1 MKTLLPLDT
10 AIIVAYLVLIVV
22 AGIWLSKR
30 AARNLESY
38 FLGGKSIPWY
48 LLSISN
54 ASGMFDI
61 TGTMWMVTL
70 LFVYGMKS
78 VWIPWL
84 WPSFN
89 QVFLMIYLA
98 VWLRRSN
105 VLTGAEWIKT
115 RFGNKLGAELSHLS
129 VVIFALIAV
138 IGFLA
143 YSFQGIGKFSSVFLP
158 WDMSFTLLSG
168 FTIPLG
174 GGSVLGPFEIA
185 VSSAEC
191 YALIFMGI
199 TTIYVIL
206 GGMYSVVLTD
216 VIQFV
221 ILTAASICIGAIA
234 IAKVSPEALGAA
246 IPDGWMNLSFGRNLQ
261 LDWSQLLPSVND
273 KIASDGFSLFG
284 LFFMMILFKGI
295 LSSMAGPAPNYDMQ
309 RILATRTP
317 KESALMSWFVSVI
330 LYFPRYLMIGGI
342 GVLGLVFFSKDLAA
356 MGPDADFEQ
365 ILPYVINN
373 FIPPGLVG
381 LLLAGLLA
389 AFMSTFDSTVNAG
402 AAYLV
407 NDVYKRYINPNGSS
421 KRYIRMSYICSILVV
436 AVGVTF
442 GFYVK
447 SIHSVLQWI
456 TVGLWSGYIGAN
468 ILKWHWWRFN
478 GYGYF
483 AGMIVGI
490 IAAALAE
497 NAFPL
502 WFPETAEKLRIATNG
517 FPHVLALFPVVLLIS
532 TAASVITSLLTPPTD
547 EQTLKS
553 FYATVR
559 PWGLWHPIHLK
570 VLRSNPIFDVRS
582 SFARDMTN
590 VAVGIVWQTTF
601 AVMPLAIIIRQ
612 FKLLWISIAILL
624 VTSIYLKAN
633 WFDKLEKD

>member
-1 MKTLLPLDT
+1 MKTLHPIDT

-22 AGIWLSKR
+22 AGIWFSKR

-38 FLGGKSIPWY
+38 FLGGKNIPWF

-115 RFGNKLGAELSHLS
+115 RFGNKLGAELAHLS
-129 VVIFALIAV
+129 VVLFALIAV

-143 YSFQGIGKFSSVFLP
+143 YAFQGIGKFSSVFLP

-174 GGSVLGPFEIA
+174 STVLGPFEISA
-185 VSSAEC
+185 SSAES

-216 VIQFV
+216 VIQFI
-221 ILTAASICIGAIA
+221 ILTAASFCIGAIA
-234 IAKVSPEALGAA
+234 IAKVSPELLKAA
-246 IPDGWMNLSFGRNLQ
+246 IPDGWMNLSFGTHLQ
-261 LDWSQLLPSVND
+261 LDWSQLIPSVND

-317 KESALMSWFVSVI
+317 RESALMSWFVSVI

-342 GVLGLVFFSKDLAA
+342 GILALVFFSKDIDA
-356 MGPDADFEQ
+356 MGPNVDFEQ
-365 ILPYVINN
+365 ILPYVINR
-373 FIPPGLVG
+373 FIPTGIVG

-407 NDVYKRYINPNGSS
+407 NDIYKRYINPNATS

-442 GFYVK
+442 GFYVT

-456 TVGLWSGYIGAN
+456 TVGLWTGYIAAN

-490 IAAALAE
+490 VAAALAE
-497 NAFPL
+497 NAFPV
-502 WFPETAEKLRIATNG
+502 WFPETAQKLHSATNG

-547 EQTLKS
+547 DQILKS
-553 FYATVR
+553 FYQTVR

-570 VLRSNPIFDVRS
+570 VLRSNPLFHATGD
-582 SFARDMTN
+582 FTRDMTN
-590 VAVGIVWQTTF
+590 IAVGIVWQTTF

-612 FKLLWISIAILL
+612 YKLLWLSIATLL

-633 WFDKLEKD
+633 WFDKLERD